1 MSSEPWREE
10 HSNGGNLQRHRGE
23 DRETAKIHMPWR
35 ARNMLFTLDSTPQ
48 TSGQLEVRERLPHRE
63 WRSAGEV
70 RFILPELMYSSQ
82 DDSFSVLKTRK
93 AVGIPTVFTS
103 QDWEQ

>member
-1 MSSEPWREE
+1 M
-10 HSNGGNLQRHRGE
+10 QRHRGE

-63 WRSAGEV
+63 WRNAGV